1 MNDKKKKKPACK
13 VCGDIG
19 IIIDKSIL
27 KIPTGEK
34 DLEENPLYRDEVKQA
49 TRRCPEGCPVN
60 EQKGQKIKTVVSEIS
75 KE

>member
-1 MNDKKKKKPACK
+1 MNYKKKKPPCK

-19 IIIDKSIL
+19 VIIDKTIK

-34 DLEENPLYRDEVKQA
+34 DADDNPIYRDEVTQA
-49 TRRCPEGCPVN
+49 TRWCPEGCPV
-60 EQKGQKIKTVVSEIS
+60 EEKKGQKIKTIVSEIS